1 MWRTYG
7 CAQNIVQKITH
18 NMKIFS
24 IRVIKEFIRN
34 RERGVIRVVTKIIL
48 GWLVIVSLVSL
59 VLVLRFP
66 NERRLILVIYI
77 IVVLQ
82 AFKNLS

>member
-1 MWRTYG
+1 M
-7 CAQNIVQKITH
+7 
-18 NMKIFS
+18 
-24 IRVIKEFIRN
+24 
-34 RERGVIRVVTKIIL
+34 RVVTKIIL

-66 NERRLILVIYI
+66 NERKLILVIYI

-82 AFKNLS
+82 AFENLS